1 MDVGRDNHSNE
12 TIETQ
17 KKLMM
22 KQIGEATHLVAT
34 LGLYPWQIVQ
44 RSRLYVI
51 VSTASFIF
59 TRIDLLINRPIFKA
73 AHLGILSPT
82 QFDFPNADRGS
93 LLIYMLQ
100 L

>member
-17 KKLMM
+17 KKLIM
-22 KQIGEATHLVAT
+22 KQIGEATRLVAT

-51 VSTASFIF
+51 SFNGKFYFHQNRF
-59 TRIDLLINRPIFKA
+59 TYK
-73 AHLGILSPT
+73 
-82 QFDFPNADRGS
+82 
-93 LLIYMLQ
+93 
-100 L
+100 